1 MITVR
6 LDTRIRLPA
15 GLPKSFVRDL
25 RAAFTHA
32 NPEFSK
38 KRAIGFASYGVPSRI
53 VTCTVN
59 ADGSITLPRG
69 GTATLRKLAREHG
82 IQIRWIDD
90 REEQP
95 AVAWPKPSVELR
107 PYQAAALDACLLR
120 EQGIVRAPT
129 GSGKT
134 TIALAVA
141 AALQQPALVIMRDS
155 NLLDQWKDRAVR
167 ELGLHAREI
176 GILRGGS
183 KLQIGPRLTLAL
195 QQTLNSGA
203 FPLGKVAREF
213 GAVLVD
219 EVHGVAAKTFQTVI
233 DEFPARY
240 RLGFSADETRKD
252 GKEFLVYDQFGSV
265 LYEVERDELERDG
278 VIVPVRVR
286 LVPTTFSADWYRD
299 ASSGERDFNRFLE
312 ESTNDEERNAQ
323 LVGLVRRLVSDGTRP
338 IFVFTH
344 RVEHARWIADV
355 GLFAVGVRAGLMLGG
370 KPNAVRFAED
380 KSRLARGDLDAAAGT
395 YNAIGTGIDV
405 PAVAAGVMATPIGN
419 NAQFFNQVRG
429 RICRP
434 APGKR
439 EGVLFVLWDRNVF
452 PDAPAKFK
460 KWNRGNVEIL
470 DDAGRW
476 IAVR

>member
-1 MITVR
+1 MIAVR
-6 LDTRIRLPA
+6 LDSRIRLPA

-38 KRAIGFASYGVPSRI
+38 KRAIGFASYGVPSKI
-53 VTCTVN
+53 MTYTAE

-69 GTATLRKLAREHG
+69 GTATLRRLAHDHG
-82 IQIRWIDD
+82 IGFRWLDD
-90 REEQP
+90 RISKP
-95 AVAWPKPSVELR
+95 AVAWPTPSVELR
-107 PYQAAALDACLLR
+107 PYQAAALAACR
-120 EQGIVRAPT
+120 AKEQGIIRAPT

-141 AALQQPALVIMRDS
+141 AALQQPTLVVMRDS
-155 NLLDQWKDRAVR
+155 NLLDQWRERAVR
-167 ELGLHAREI
+167 ELGLSPREI

-183 KLQIGPRLTLAL
+183 KLRIGPRLTLAL
-195 QQTLNSGA
+195 QQTLNSGS
-203 FPLGKVAREF
+203 FPLDEVANEF

-233 DEFPARY
+233 DAFSARY

-252 GKEFLVYDQFGSV
+252 GKEFLVYDQFGAV

-299 ASSGERDFNRFLE
+299 AVGGERDFNRFLE
-312 ESTNDEERNAQ
+312 ESTNDDARNAL
-323 LVGLVRRLVSDGTRP
+323 LVGLVRKLVDDRTRP

-344 RVEHARWIADV
+344 RIDHARWIADV
-355 GLFAVGVRAGLMLGG
+355 GLFAVGVRSGLMLGG

-380 KSRLARGDLDAAAGT
+380 KARLATGDLDAAAGT

-452 PDAPAKFK
+452 PDAPAKFR

-470 DDAGRW
+470 GDDGRW
-476 IAVR
+476 NVAR

>member
-1 MITVR
+1 MIVAR
-6 LDTRIRLPA
+6 LDSRIRLPA

-38 KRAIGFASYGVPSRI
+38 KRAIGFASYGVPSKI
-53 VTCTVN
+53 STFTAE

-69 GTATLRKLAREHG
+69 GTATFRKIAREHG
-82 IQIRWIDD
+82 IDFRWLDD
-90 REEQP
+90 RTSKP
-95 AVAWPKPSVELR
+95 AVAWPVSSVELR
-107 PYQAAALDACLLR
+107 PYQAAALAACR
-120 EQGIVRAPT
+120 EKEQGIVRAPT

-141 AALQQPALVIMRDS
+141 AALQQPTLVVMRDS
-155 NLLDQWKDRAVR
+155 NLLDQWRERAVR
-167 ELGLHAREI
+167 ELGLSSREI

-183 KLQIGPRLTLAL
+183 KLRIGPRLTLAL
-195 QQTLNSGA
+195 QQTLNSGS
-203 FPLGKVAREF
+203 FPLDEVANEF

-233 DEFPARY
+233 DSFAARY

-299 ASSGERDFNRFLE
+299 AVGGERDFNRFLE
-312 ESTNDEERNAQ
+312 EATNDDARNEQ
-323 LVGLVRRLVSDGTRP
+323 LVGLVRKLVDDRTRP

-344 RVEHARWIADV
+344 RIDHAKWIADV

-380 KSRLARGDLDAAAGT
+380 KSRLAVGDLDAAAGT

-405 PAVAAGVMATPIGN
+405 PAVAAGIMATPIGN

-452 PDAPAKFK
+452 PDAPAKFR

-470 DDAGRW
+470 GDDGRW
-476 IAVR
+476 NAAR